1 MSTSYISI
9 DGHFSIEYIKIFP
22 FKPIWIK
29 YNGKT
34 SQVCFWNIL
43 LFLYVFMYFYLYVFV
58 HSTKKHNPSQNCIN
72 LKYFAAGHL
81 LCCISCIHSLKL
93 GLDVNADFFR
103 ISFEFKW
110 ALKLLWA
117 FCTCFKTAF
126 CKWKVAA
133 GME

>member
-9 DGHFSIEYIKIFP
+9 DGHFSIKYIKIFP
-22 FKPIWIK
+22 FQPVWIK

-34 SQVCFWNIL
+34 SQVCFWNICCSSMCSCIFICMC
-43 LFLYVFMYFYLYVFV
+43 LFIQPRNTTLHKTV
-58 HSTKKHNPSQNCIN
+58 STKSI
-72 LKYFAAGHL
+72 L
-81 LCCISCIHSLKL
+81 LLVIFCVVSMHTFFKL
-93 GLDVNADFFR
+93 SLDVNADFFR